1 MQYKTTLSNGS
12 LYVSYTRQL
21 HSMNKIFLDKA
32 RLKTLTDSVLLVGIV
47 LLVYNLATL
56 AGSDPDKFESELFS
70 NTLVAYVN
78 AFIIVFMYW
87 SLLSVILDFI
97 TYLDDTLFLLFL
109 ILLITLTLIPVS
121 NLLFLQSSGQGAA
134 GFIAFTHI
142 APGLLLILV
151 MKFKR
156 DRLHQLSATESRYI
170 LVCLTIIPSLYSI
183 SFVFYYYNIFV
194 SNAIA
199 LLVIPAFIVVGRIL
213 HKNT

>member
-1 MQYKTTLSNGS
+1 
-12 LYVSYTRQL
+12 
-21 HSMNKIFLDKA
+21 MNKIFLDKA
-32 RLKTLTDSVLLVGIV
+32 RLKTLTDSVLIVGIV

-70 NTLVAYVN
+70 NTLVAYIN
-78 AFIIVFMYW
+78 AFVIVFMYW
-87 SLLSVILDFI
+87 SLLSVILDI
-97 TYLDDTLFLLFL
+97 TLYLDDTLFLLFL
-109 ILLITLTLIPVS
+109 ILLITLTLLPVA
-121 NLLFLQSSGQGAA
+121 NILFLQSSSQGAA
-134 GFIAFTHI
+134 NFVAFTHI

-170 LVCLTIIPSLYSI
+170 LVCLTIIPSLSSI
-183 SFVFYYYNIFV
+183 SFAFYYYNTFV

>member
-1 MQYKTTLSNGS
+1 
-12 LYVSYTRQL
+12 
-21 HSMNKIFLDKA
+21 MNKIFLDKA
-32 RLKTLTDSVLLVGIV
+32 RLKTLTDSVLIVGIV

-56 AGSDPDKFESELFS
+56 AGTDPDKFESKLFS
-70 NTLVAYVN
+70 NTLVAYIN

-87 SLLSVILDFI
+87 SLLSDILDI
-97 TYLDDTLFLLFL
+97 TLYLDDTLFLLFL
-109 ILLITLTLIPVS
+109 ILLITLTLVPVA
-121 NLLFLQSSGQGAA
+121 NILFLQSSSQGAA
-134 GFIAFTHI
+134 HFVAFTHI

-183 SFVFYYYNIFV
+183 SFAFYYYNTFV

>member
-1 MQYKTTLSNGS
+1 
-12 LYVSYTRQL
+12 
-21 HSMNKIFLDKA
+21 MNNIFLDKA
-32 RLKTLTDSVLLVGIV
+32 RLKTLTDSVLIVGIV

-56 AGSDPDKFESELFS
+56 AGSDPDEFELKLFS
-70 NTLVAYVN
+70 NTLVAYIN

-87 SLLSVILDFI
+87 SLLSVILDI
-97 TYLDDTLFLLFL
+97 TLYLDDTLFLLFL
-109 ILLITLTLIPVS
+109 ILLITLTLLPVA
-121 NLLFLQSSGQGAA
+121 NILFLQSSSQGAA
-134 GFIAFTHI
+134 YFVAFTHI

-156 DRLHQLSATESRYI
+156 DRLHQLSATEFRYI
-170 LVCLTIIPSLYSI
+170 LVCLTIIPSLSSI
-183 SFVFYYYNIFV
+183 SFAFTYYNTFV